1 MSIDFKTVPRVYPE
15 VEVGQIGR
23 HCYQGG
29 LQENLPQ
36 QKKIV
41 AYELPKVIFLKSK
54 ITYEKQTFL
63 KY

>member
-1 MSIDFKTVPRVYPE
+1 MSIDFEAVLEVYPE

-23 HCYQGG
+23 QCYQGG

-41 AYELPKVIFLKSK
+41 AYELPKS
-54 ITYEKQTFL
+54 
-63 KY
+63 